1 MAGDSWQRLVA
12 VEASGRKTQG
22 ELGRGNRKRTSVHGE
37 HRSREE
43 GGGSSDWCEPG
54 GSRRPGSMARCRLR
68 RGARQ
73 LQPWS
78 RLGSKG
84 SDDAS
89 GHGAGEER
97 RMERSLQCSSESSR
111 QQSSHGDGG
120 ARGVCMLLIPWPRV
134 NCTEVPQFGHHM
146 QIGTTIANFC
156 MSVPRLLQGFSNKAK
171 TRIYTY

>member
-97 RMERSLQCSSESSR
+97 RMERSLQGSSESSR

-120 ARGVCMLLIPWPRV
+120 APGVCMLLIPWPPS
-134 NCTEVPQFGHHM
+134 THM
-146 QIGTTIANFC
+146 LSWPHEPLGGVHTRRAC
-156 MSVPRLLQGFSNKAK
+156 MEYAPSTSLME
-171 TRIYTY
+171 